1 MINTSRDMKY
11 IARHV
16 SRQEILRKIIS
27 DAETLVNAARE
38 RLDDP
43 ESKEAVKAMRDAAS
57 MLSGTLDI
65 LDVKNGY
72 SPEMAEISRSNP
84 FYINDWAN
92 SLREA
97 EKHEK
102 RNAQH

>member
-16 SRQEILRKIIS
+16 SRQKILRKIIN
-27 DAETLVNAARE
+27 DAETLANAARE

-43 ESKEAVKAMRDAAS
+43 TSKEAAMAMCDAVF
-57 MLSGTLDI
+57 MLFGTLEI
-65 LDVKNGY
+65 LNVQNGY
-72 SPEMAEISRSNP
+72 SPDMAMIGRINP

-97 EKHEK
+97 KKHD
-102 RNAQH
+102 